1 MKKQFTRNRI
11 IKSAEKL
18 FAAFDFA
25 DVSMRSI
32 SNMAEVNISSI
43 YYYYQSKEEL
53 LEHIMKNAEQFM
65 MLHLQCSH
73 EMDSPIDQFLG
84 YTSDFLTKLLGDSNL
99 ILIFLK
105 TRIGNADAR
114 VRSYI
119 DRIETE
125 VSGILEALLNHCR
138 RVGAFTLNIP
148 NQVIINVFF
157 IMMTEAGLYKR
168 RLLIS
173 RLDTVPC
180 PECEE
185 FQVTQLNLLRHPIEA
200 LFRYILV

>member
-1 MKKQFTRNRI
+1 MKEQFTRNRI
-11 IKSAEKL
+11 IKSAEDL

-32 SNMAEVNISSI
+32 SNRAEVNISSI

-53 LEHIMKNAEQFM
+53 LEHILKNAEQFI

-73 EMDSPIDQFLG
+73 EMYSPIDQFLG
-84 YTSDFLTKLLGDSNL
+84 YTSDFLTRLLGDSNL

-105 TRIGNADAR
+105 NRISNADAR

-125 VSGILEALLNHCR
+125 VSSILEALLNQCR
-138 RVGAFTLNIP
+138 SSGTFTLDIP
-148 NQVIINVFF
+148 NQIIINIFF
-157 IMMTEAGLYKR
+157 VMMTEAGLYKR
-168 RLLIS
+168 RFLLS
-173 RLDTVPC
+173 HLDTVPC
-180 PECEE
+180 PELEE
-185 FQVTQLNLLRHPIEA
+185 FQATQLNLLRRPIEE
-200 LFRYILV
+200 LFKYILV